1 MNIPI
6 IQGLLHIA
14 EGKTNS
20 VNGKLATETD
30 LSSQKIKLPEAQEK
44 KILSDN
50 SNLSKGQGDPL
61 EIIYPPF
68 FPMGNTQGIYSV
80 LNQTS
85 KDSSSL
91 DSMKEQKTNNSIN
104 TGLIAAQQEEKVP
117 LDKVDQINSDAPEAK
132 KMVKPGSVLDL
143 KV

>member
-20 VNGKLATETD
+20 VNGKVATETD

-44 KILSDN
+44 KILFDN
-50 SNLSKGQGDPL
+50 SNSSKGKGDPL
-61 EIIYPPF
+61 EIFYPPF

-80 LNQTS
+80 LNQTK

-91 DSMKEQKTNNSIN
+91 DSMKEQKTGNSIN
-104 TGLIAAQQEEKVP
+104 TELIDAQQEEQVP
-117 LDKVDQINSDAPEAK
+117 LGKGVKISNNAPEAK
-132 KMVKPGSVLDL
+132 KDVSLGSVLDL